1 MGFGFM
7 HGMLRS
13 IRMLVASLI
22 LVIIGAQGLLA
33 GIHRAPVIIPAR
45 KLKDIADYPV
55 QNYRLYR
62 TDAKGVAYPIPFQI
76 DEVNRIGDYVMPD
89 GPIPNAKTGDGVFSE
104 ADELSFMGDD
114 VGEVMRPTSWPENKV
129 PENVYELKLTPPGSQ
144 DFEHNGVRE
153 GAVYIAVF
161 SQNPPAVSTEKYVV
175 FSLGSGEVVTSR
187 YRYRFDKKNYLVV
200 NGVEMIPP
208 NKSAAG
214 VNTGVTPIPPSNVPL
229 IDSSTFYAK
238 ADLKY
243 FLTVQV
249 NHRSVNSRLEAF
261 KTGPIRTIVRVTFI
275 YTFLKLNFEV
285 GMYTEVSFF
294 SNSVILPA
302 IIYNPLDGI
311 KSLNKGSGFYYGFSL
326 TESPRHYQF
335 DTNMRSYQDLVDAE
349 ANLFSFLK
357 KDVPIEKDYWAS
369 LVGEDRMMYIMLK
382 PSHTMLQ
389 DRNVPYYYVSEKSG
403 SELKAR
409 DNNLLNPLIQSP
421 VNFGLYFDLTRF
433 REGEHFMSF
442 QLFFENK
449 KDYKI
454 LDVFKNLDKWRARL
468 SKVSGTP

>member
-1 MGFGFM
+1 M
-7 HGMLRS
+7 HGMLRL
-13 IRMLVASLI
+13 IRLLLLSLCV
-22 LVIIGAQGLLA
+22 LSVGAEALYA
-33 GIHRAPVIIPAR
+33 GVHRAPIIIPAK

-55 QNYRLYR
+55 KNYRLYK
-62 TDAKGVAYPIPFQI
+62 TDAQGVATAIPFQI
-76 DEVNRIGDYVMPD
+76 DEVNKIGDYVMPD
-89 GPIPNAKTGDGVFSE
+89 GPTPNSKTGDGVFSE
-104 ADELSFMGDD
+104 SDELSFMGDD
-114 VGEVMRPTSWPENKV
+114 VGEVMRPVTWPENRA
-129 PENVYELKLTPPGSQ
+129 PESVYELKLTPPSGR
-144 DFEHNGVRE
+144 DAVKDGVRE

-161 SQNPPAVSTEKYVV
+161 NQNAPAISDQKYVV
-175 FSLGSGEVVTSR
+175 FSLASGEVVTSR

-200 NGVEMIPP
+200 NGVDMIPP
-208 NKSAAG
+208 SKEKTVTATPAA
-214 VNTGVTPIPPSNVPL
+214 NVPL
-229 IDSSTFYAK
+229 IESSTFYAK

-249 NHRSVNSRLEAF
+249 NHRSVNSKLEAF
-261 KTGPIRTIVRVTFI
+261 KTGPVRTIVRVTFF

-311 KSLNKGSGFYYGFSL
+311 KSLNKGSGFYYGFALS
-326 TESPRHYQF
+326 ESPKKYQF
-335 DTNMRSYQDLVDAE
+335 ETNMRPYQELVDSE

-357 KDVPIEKDYWAS
+357 KEIPVEKDYWAS
-369 LVGEDRMMYIMLK
+369 LIGEDRMMYIMLK
-382 PSHTMLQ
+382 PSATMLQ
-389 DRNVPYYYVSEKSG
+389 DRSVPYYFVSDKSG
-403 SELKAR
+403 ADLKSR
-409 DNNLLNPLIQSP
+409 DNNLMKPIIESP

-468 SKVSGTP
+468 TKVSGTP

>member
-1 MGFGFM
+1 M

-13 IRMLVASLI
+13 VLM
-22 LVIIGAQGLLA
+22 VIVSTVLSVSGAQCLIA
-33 GIHRAPVIIPAR
+33 GIHRAPIIIPAK
-45 KLKDIADYPV
+45 KLRDIADYPV
-55 QNYRLYR
+55 KNYRLFK
-62 TDAKGVAYPIPFQI
+62 TDAQGVATPIPFQI
-76 DEVNRIGDYVMPD
+76 DEVNKIGDYVMPD
-89 GPIPNAKTGDGVFSE
+89 GPVPNAKTGDGVFSD

-114 VGEVMRPTSWPENKV
+114 VGEVVKPSKWPDNKV
-129 PENVYELKLTPPGSQ
+129 PENVFELKLSPPSGK
-144 DFEHNGVRE
+144 EGLTE

-161 SQNPPAVSTEKYVV
+161 NQNAPALNDSKYVV
-175 FSLGSGEVVTSR
+175 FNLAAGEVVTSR

-208 NKSAAG
+208 VKGASTQVA
-214 VNTGVTPIPPSNVPL
+214 VPSTINVPL

-249 NHRSVNSRLEAF
+249 NHRSVNSKLEAF
-261 KTGPIRTIVRVTFI
+261 KTGPIRTIVRVTFL

-311 KSLNKGSGFYYGFSL
+311 KSLNKGSGFYYGFAL
-326 TESPRHYQF
+326 TESPRRYQF
-335 DTNMRSYQDLVDAE
+335 DTNMRPYQDVVDAD
-349 ANLFSFLK
+349 ANFLSFLK
-357 KDVPIEKDYWAS
+357 KDVPVEKDYWAS
-369 LVGEDRMMYIMLK
+369 LIGEDRMMYIMLK
-382 PSHTMLQ
+382 PSATMLQ
-389 DRNVPYYYVSEKSG
+389 DKNVPYYFVSDKNG
-403 SELKAR
+403 SDLKNR
-409 DNNLLNPLIQSP
+409 DNNLMKPILESP
-421 VNFGLYFDLTRF
+421 VNLGLYFDLTRF

-454 LDVFKNLDKWRARL
+454 LDVFKSLDKWRARL
-468 SKVSGTP
+468 TKVSGNQ

>member
-1 MGFGFM
+1 M
-7 HGMLRS
+7 HGMLRA
-13 IRMLVASLI
+13 IRLLTVTFSFIFVSL
-22 LVIIGAQGLLA
+22 GSTSLLA
-33 GIHRAPVIIPAR
+33 GIHRAPIIIPAK

-55 QNYRLYR
+55 KNYRLFR
-62 TDAKGVAYPIPFQI
+62 TDAHGVASPIPFQI
-76 DEVNRIGDYVMPD
+76 DEVNKIGDYVMPD
-89 GPIPNAKTGDGVFSE
+89 GPTPNIKTGDGVFSE

-114 VGEVMRPTSWPENKV
+114 VGNAVKPTSWPDNKV
-129 PENVYELKLTPPGSQ
+129 PENVYELKLTPPSGR
-144 DFEHNGVRE
+144 DPVKDEVRE

-161 SQNPPAVSTEKYVV
+161 NQNPPPISDQKYVV
-175 FSLGSGEVVTSR
+175 FSLASGEVVTSR

-200 NGVEMIPP
+200 NGVEMSPP
-208 NKSAAG
+208 VKDKA
-214 VNTGVTPIPPSNVPL
+214 TPAPSEVPL

-249 NHRSVNSRLEAF
+249 NHRSVNSKLEAY
-261 KTGPIRTIVRVTFI
+261 KAGPIRTIVRVTFF

-311 KSLNKGSGFYYGFSL
+311 KSLNKGSGFYYGFAM
-326 TESPRHYQF
+326 TDSPRKYQF
-335 DTNMRSYQDLVDAE
+335 DTNMRPYQDLVDSE
-349 ANLFSFLK
+349 INLFSFLK
-357 KDVPIEKDYWAS
+357 KDVPVEKDYWAS
-369 LVGEDRMMYIMLK
+369 LIGEDRMMYIMLK
-382 PSHTMLQ
+382 PSATMLQ
-389 DRNVPYYYVSEKSG
+389 DRNVPYYFVSDKSG
-403 SELKAR
+403 PELKTR
-409 DNNLLNPLIQSP
+409 NNNLMKPILESP

>member
-1 MGFGFM
+1 MQGFSRLLIF
-7 HGMLRS
+7 
-13 IRMLVASLI
+13 LVCSFWVALPE
-22 LVIIGAQGLLA
+22 LEA
-33 GIHRAPVIIPAR
+33 GIHRAPIIIPAK
-45 KLKDIADYPV
+45 KLRDIADYPV
-55 QNYRLYR
+55 KNYRLYK
-62 TDAKGVAYPIPFQI
+62 TDAKGVATPIPFQI
-76 DEVNRIGDYVMPD
+76 DEVNKIGDYVMPE

-114 VGEVMRPTSWPENKV
+114 VGEVSKPVSWPANRV
-129 PENVYELKLTPPGSQ
+129 PDSVYELKLSPPTGK
-144 DFEHNGVRE
+144 EGLKE

-161 SQNPPAVSTEKYVV
+161 NSNPPATSDAKYVV
-175 FSLGSGEVVTSR
+175 FSLGTGEVVTSR

-200 NGVEMIPP
+200 NGVEMAGQPQQPGATPGAAPTPP
-208 NKSAAG
+208 Q
-214 VNTGVTPIPPSNVPL
+214 NVPL

-261 KTGPIRTIVRVTFI
+261 KTGPIRTIVRVTFV

-311 KSLNKGSGFYYGFSL
+311 KSLNKGSGFYYGFAM
-326 TESPRHYQF
+326 TDSPKKFQF
-335 DTNMRSYQDLVDAE
+335 ETNMRPYQDIVDAE

-357 KDVPIEKDYWAS
+357 KDAAVESSYWAS
-369 LVGEDRMMYIMLK
+369 LIGEDRMMYIMLK
-382 PSHTMLQ
+382 PSTTMLE
-389 DRNVPYYYVSEKSG
+389 DKNVPYYYVSEKNG
-403 SELKAR
+403 AELKGR
-409 DNNLLNPLIQSP
+409 DNNLLKPLLDAP
-421 VNFGLYFDLTRF
+421 VNFGLYFDLTKF

-454 LDVFKNLDKWRARL
+454 LDVFKSLDRWRARV
-468 SKVSGTP
+468 SKVSP